1 MSFLQK
7 IMNKGEREMKGSM
20 ELKNELFKIDGKGY
34 KAYKALEG
42 RYDFKKYV
50 LSIDHVQGDP
60 FASPS
65 RVRVIID
72 NKVGQIPE
80 ELFDNKNKEIAVCD
94 FLTRLF
100 SKNIR
105 NQSEKIF
112 GSGKSGLIE
121 ISRCPQEILERTA
134 IIRNKSFFEARFY
147 VGFPARGRSV
157 LAREL
162 EKIIFNIIPNI
173 VESTFIYE
181 NIDKLALINRVK
193 LMEDQCFIREN
204 LKEKGLVAFV
214 ANGSIL
220 PRESGISARPL
231 RDGKKFV
238 SPQAL
243 EVEFD
248 TPNRGKIK
256 GMRIPEGINLIVG
269 GGQHG
274 KSTLL
279 KALELG
285 IYNHIEG
292 DGREFVITDESALK
306 VRAEDGRAITST
318 DISLFINNLP
328 NGKDTVKF
336 NTENASGSTSQAANI
351 IEAIEGKSKVLLID
365 EDTSATNFM
374 IRDDIMQQLVVKE
387 KEPITPFIDV
397 AKSLYKRLGIST
409 ILVAGSCGDFFDI
422 ADLVIQMD
430 CYEPY
435 EVTTKAKELSRGKI
449 SLRDDLDIHIDF
461 GRVLVKGSISE
472 GPKGIKI
479 KNLGKDGLSINK
491 ENIDLKSVEQIV
503 DGEQINTIGMT
514 IKFIE
519 DKYSGKD
526 LTVERIVD
534 EIEKDLTKSL
544 IGIDNIKGGNGS
556 LAMPRKQ
563 EILCAINRLRTLK
576 IKE

>member
-1 MSFLQK
+1 
-7 IMNKGEREMKGSM
+7 MKGSM

-65 RVRVIID
+65 RVRIIMD
-72 NKVGQIPE
+72 NKIAQIPE

-134 IIRNKSFFEARFY
+134 IIRNKNFFEVRFY

-173 VESTFIYE
+173 VESTFIYK
-181 NIDKLALINRVK
+181 NINKLALINRVK

-204 LKEKGLVAFV
+204 LKKKGLVAFV

-256 GMRIPEGINLIVG
+256 GMGIPKGITLIVG
-269 GGQHG
+269 GGYHG

-449 SLRDDLDIHIDF
+449 SLRDDLDIYIDF

-503 DGEQINTIGMT
+503 DSEQINTIGMT

-526 LTVERIVD
+526 LTVEKIVD
-534 EIEKDLTKSL
+534 EIEKNLTKNL
-544 IGIDNIKGGNGS
+544 IGIDNTKGGNGS

>member
-1 MSFLQK
+1 
-7 IMNKGEREMKGSM
+7 MKGSM

-72 NKVGQIPE
+72 NKVAQIPE

-100 SKNIR
+100 SKNIK

-121 ISRCPQEILERTA
+121 ISRGPQEILERTA
-134 IIRNKSFFEARFY
+134 IIRNKNFFEARFY

-204 LKEKGLVAFV
+204 LKKKGLVAFV

-256 GMRIPEGINLIVG
+256 GMGIPKGITLIVG
-269 GGQHG
+269 GGYHG

-351 IEAIEGKSKVLLID
+351 IEAIEGKAKVLLID

-374 IRDDIMQQLVVKE
+374 IRDDIMQQLVIKE

-449 SLRDDLDIHIDF
+449 SLRDDLDIYIDF

>member
-1 MSFLQK
+1 
-7 IMNKGEREMKGSM
+7 MKGSM

-65 RVRVIID
+65 RVRIIMD
-72 NKVGQIPE
+72 NKIAQIPE

-134 IIRNKSFFEARFY
+134 IIRNKNFFEVRFY

-173 VESTFIYE
+173 VESTFIYK
-181 NIDKLALINRVK
+181 NINKLALINRVK

-204 LKEKGLVAFV
+204 LKKKGLVAFV

-256 GMRIPEGINLIVG
+256 GMGIPKGITLIVG
-269 GGQHG
+269 GGYHG

-351 IEAIEGKSKVLLID
+351 IEAIESKSKVLLID

-449 SLRDDLDIHIDF
+449 SLRDDLDIYIDF

>member
-1 MSFLQK
+1 
-7 IMNKGEREMKGSM
+7 MKGSM

-72 NKVGQIPE
+72 NKVAQIPE

-100 SKNIR
+100 SKNIK

-134 IIRNKSFFEARFY
+134 IIRNKNFFEARFY

-204 LKEKGLVAFV
+204 LKEKRLVAFV

-256 GMRIPEGINLIVG
+256 GMGIPKGITLIVG
-269 GGQHG
+269 GGYHG

-328 NGKDTVKF
+328 YGKDTVKF

-351 IEAIEGKSKVLLID
+351 IEAIESKSKVLLID

-397 AKSLYKRLGIST
+397 AKSLYKQLGIST

-430 CYEPY
+430 SYEPY
-435 EVTTKAKELSRGKI
+435 EVTAKAKELSRGKV
-449 SLRDDLDIHIDF
+449 SLRDDLDISIDF
-461 GRVLVKGSISE
+461 GRVLDKGSISE

-479 KNLGKDGLSINK
+479 KTLGKDGLSINK

-503 DGEQINTIGMT
+503 DGEQINTIGMA

-526 LTVERIVD
+526 LTIEKIAD
-534 EIEKDLTKSL
+534 EIEKDITKNL

-576 IKE
+576 IKK

>member
-1 MSFLQK
+1 
-7 IMNKGEREMKGSM
+7 MKSSV

-34 KAYKALEG
+34 KAYKVLEG
-42 RYDFKKYV
+42 KYDFKKYV

-65 RVRVIID
+65 RVRIIID
-72 NKVGQIPE
+72 NKIAQIPE

-100 SKNIR
+100 SKNIK

-134 IIRNKSFFEARFY
+134 IIRNKNFFEARFY

-173 VESTFIYE
+173 VENTFIYK
-181 NIDKLALINRVK
+181 NINKLNLINRVK
-193 LMEDQCFIREN
+193 LIEDQFYIRKN

-214 ANGSIL
+214 ANESIL
-220 PRESGISARPL
+220 PRESGVSARPL
-231 RDGKKFV
+231 RNGKKFI

-256 GMRIPEGINLIVG
+256 GMGIPKGITLIIG
-269 GGQHG
+269 GGYHG

-279 KALELG
+279 RALELG

-328 NGKDTVKF
+328 NGKDTIKF

-351 IEAIEGKSKVLLID
+351 IEAIESKSKVLLID

-397 AKSLYKRLGIST
+397 AKSLYKQLGIST

-430 CYEPY
+430 SYEPY
-435 EVTTKAKELSRGKI
+435 EVTAKAKELSRGKV
-449 SLRDDLDIHIDF
+449 SLRDDLDISIDF
-461 GRVLVKGSISE
+461 GRVLDKGSISE

-479 KNLGKDGLSINK
+479 KTLGKDGLSINK

-503 DGEQINTIGMT
+503 DGEQINTIGMA

-534 EIEKDLTKSL
+534 EIEKDLTKNL

-576 IKE
+576 IKK

>member
-1 MSFLQK
+1 
-7 IMNKGEREMKGSM
+7 MKSSV

-34 KAYKALEG
+34 KAYKVLEG
-42 RYDFKKYV
+42 KYDFKKYV

-65 RVRVIID
+65 RVRIIID
-72 NKVGQIPE
+72 NKIAQIPE
-80 ELFDNKNKEIAVCD
+80 ELFDNKNKEVAVCD

-100 SKNIR
+100 SKNIK

-134 IIRNKSFFEARFY
+134 IIRNKNFFEARFY

-173 VESTFIYE
+173 VENTFIYK
-181 NIDKLALINRVK
+181 NINKLNLINRVK
-193 LMEDQCFIREN
+193 LIEDQFYIRKN

-214 ANGSIL
+214 ANESIL
-220 PRESGISARPL
+220 PRESGVSARPL
-231 RDGKKFV
+231 RNGKKFI

-256 GMRIPEGINLIVG
+256 GMGIPKGITLIIG
-269 GGQHG
+269 GGYHG

-279 KALELG
+279 RALELG

-328 NGKDTVKF
+328 NGKDTIKF

-351 IEAIEGKSKVLLID
+351 IEAIESKSKVLLID

-397 AKSLYKRLGIST
+397 AKSLYKQLGIST
-409 ILVAGSCGDFFDI
+409 ILVAGSCGDLFDI

-430 CYEPY
+430 SYEPY
-435 EVTTKAKELSRGKI
+435 EVTAKAKELSRGKV
-449 SLRDDLDIHIDF
+449 SLRDDLDISVDF
-461 GRVLVKGSISE
+461 GRVLDKGSISE

-479 KNLGKDGLSINK
+479 KTLGKDGLSINK

-503 DGEQINTIGMT
+503 DGEQINTIGMA

-526 LTVERIVD
+526 LTIEKIAD
-534 EIEKDLTKSL
+534 EIEKDITKNL

-576 IKE
+576 IKK

>member
-1 MSFLQK
+1 
-7 IMNKGEREMKGSM
+7 MKGSM

-65 RVRVIID
+65 RVRIIMD
-72 NKVGQIPE
+72 NKIAQIPE

-134 IIRNKSFFEARFY
+134 IIRNKNFFEVRFY

-173 VESTFIYE
+173 VESTFIYK
-181 NIDKLALINRVK
+181 NINKLALINRVK

-204 LKEKGLVAFV
+204 LKKKGLVAFV

-256 GMRIPEGINLIVG
+256 GMGIPKGITLIVG
-269 GGQHG
+269 GGYHG

-449 SLRDDLDIHIDF
+449 SLRDDLDIYIDF

-576 IKE
+576 IKK

>member
-1 MSFLQK
+1 
-7 IMNKGEREMKGSM
+7 MKSSV

-34 KAYKALEG
+34 KAYKVLEG
-42 RYDFKKYV
+42 KYDFKKYV

-65 RVRVIID
+65 RVRIIID
-72 NKVGQIPE
+72 NKIAQIPE

-100 SKNIR
+100 SKNIK

-134 IIRNKSFFEARFY
+134 IIRNKNFFEARFY

-173 VESTFIYE
+173 VENTFIYK
-181 NIDKLALINRVK
+181 NINKLNLINRVK
-193 LMEDQCFIREN
+193 LIEDQFYIRKN

-214 ANGSIL
+214 ANESIL
-220 PRESGISARPL
+220 PRESGVSARPL
-231 RDGKKFV
+231 RNGKKFI

-256 GMRIPEGINLIVG
+256 GMGIPKGITLIIG
-269 GGQHG
+269 GGYHG

-279 KALELG
+279 RALELG

-328 NGKDTVKF
+328 NGKDTIKF

-351 IEAIEGKSKVLLID
+351 IEAIESKSKVLLID

-397 AKSLYKRLGIST
+397 AKSLYKQLGIST

-430 CYEPY
+430 SYEPY
-435 EVTTKAKELSRGKI
+435 EVTAKAKELSRGKV
-449 SLRDDLDIHIDF
+449 SLRDDLDISIDF
-461 GRVLVKGSISE
+461 GRVLDKGSISE

-479 KNLGKDGLSINK
+479 KTLGKDGLSINK

-503 DGEQINTIGMT
+503 DGEQINTIGMA

-526 LTVERIVD
+526 LTIEKIVD
-534 EIEKDLTKSL
+534 EIEKDITKNL

-556 LAMPRKQ
+556 LAMLRKQ

-576 IKE
+576 IKK

>member
-1 MSFLQK
+1 
-7 IMNKGEREMKGSM
+7 MKSSV

-34 KAYKALEG
+34 KAYKVLEG
-42 RYDFKKYV
+42 KYDFKKYV

-65 RVRVIID
+65 RVRIIID
-72 NKVGQIPE
+72 NKIAQIPE

-100 SKNIR
+100 SKNIK

-121 ISRCPQEILERTA
+121 ISRCPQEILERTS
-134 IIRNKSFFEARFY
+134 IIRNENFFEARFY

-173 VESTFIYE
+173 VENTFIYK
-181 NIDKLALINRVK
+181 NINKLDLINRVK
-193 LMEDQCFIREN
+193 LMEDQFYIRKN
-204 LKEKGLVAFV
+204 LKKKGLVAFV
-214 ANGSIL
+214 ANESIL
-220 PRESGISARPL
+220 PRESGVSARPL
-231 RDGKKFV
+231 RNGKKFI

-256 GMRIPEGINLIVG
+256 GMGIPKGITLIIG
-269 GGQHG
+269 GGYHG

-279 KALELG
+279 RALELG

-328 NGKDTVKF
+328 NGKDTIKF

-351 IEAIEGKSKVLLID
+351 IEAIESKSKVLLID

-397 AKSLYKRLGIST
+397 AKSLYKQLGIST
-409 ILVAGSCGDFFDI
+409 ILVAGSCGDLFDI

-430 CYEPY
+430 SYEPY
-435 EVTTKAKELSRGKI
+435 EVTARAKELSRGKVI
-449 SLRDDLDIHIDF
+449 LRDDLDISIDF
-461 GRVLVKGSISE
+461 GRVLDKGSISE

-479 KNLGKDGLSINK
+479 KTLGKDGLSINK

-503 DGEQINTIGMT
+503 DGEQINTIGMA

-526 LTVERIVD
+526 LTIEKIVD
-534 EIEKDLTKSL
+534 EIEKDITKNL

-576 IKE
+576 IKK

>member
-1 MSFLQK
+1 
-7 IMNKGEREMKGSM
+7 MKSSV

-34 KAYKALEG
+34 KAYKVLEG
-42 RYDFKKYV
+42 KYDFKKYV

-65 RVRVIID
+65 RVRIIID
-72 NKVGQIPE
+72 NKIAQIPE

-100 SKNIR
+100 SKNIK

-121 ISRCPQEILERTA
+121 ISRCPQEILERTS
-134 IIRNKSFFEARFY
+134 IIRNENFFEARFY

-173 VESTFIYE
+173 VENTFIYK
-181 NIDKLALINRVK
+181 NINKLDLINRVK
-193 LMEDQCFIREN
+193 LMEDQFYIRKN

-214 ANGSIL
+214 ANESIL
-220 PRESGISARPL
+220 PRESGVSARPL
-231 RDGKKFV
+231 RNGKKFI

-248 TPNRGKIK
+248 TPNTGKIK
-256 GMRIPEGINLIVG
+256 GMGIPKGITLIVG
-269 GGQHG
+269 GGYHG

-351 IEAIEGKSKVLLID
+351 IEAIESKSKVLLID

-397 AKSLYKRLGIST
+397 AKSLYKQLGIST

-430 CYEPY
+430 SYEPY
-435 EVTTKAKELSRGKI
+435 EVTAKAKELSRGKVI
-449 SLRDDLDIHIDF
+449 LRDDLDISIDF
-461 GRVLVKGSISE
+461 GRVLDKGSISE

-479 KNLGKDGLSINK
+479 KTLGKDGLSINK

-503 DGEQINTIGMT
+503 DGEQINTIGMA

-526 LTVERIVD
+526 LTIEKIVD
-534 EIEKDLTKSL
+534 EIEKDITKNL

-576 IKE
+576 IKK

>member
-1 MSFLQK
+1 
-7 IMNKGEREMKGSM
+7 MKGSM

-65 RVRVIID
+65 RVRIIMD
-72 NKVGQIPE
+72 NKIAQIPE

-134 IIRNKSFFEARFY
+134 IIRNKNFFEVRFY

-204 LKEKGLVAFV
+204 LKKKGLVAFV

-220 PRESGISARPL
+220 PRESGVSARPL
-231 RDGKKFV
+231 RDGKKFI

-256 GMRIPEGINLIVG
+256 GMGIPKGITLIVG
-269 GGQHG
+269 GGYHG

-351 IEAIEGKSKVLLID
+351 IEAIEGKAKVLLID

-374 IRDDIMQQLVVKE
+374 IRDDIMQQLVIKE

-449 SLRDDLDIHIDF
+449 SLRDDLDIYIDF